1 MNTEELMGLW
11 KNYTPQAVSLVID
24 YMSRIVVMLGE
35 EQSTCIDSESLEEW
49 IVQLVPHSNDAIAN
63 DTFKSR

>member
-11 KNYTPQAVSLVID
+11 KSYTPQAVSLVIE
-24 YMSRIVVMLGE
+24 YMSRILVRLGE
-35 EQSTCIDSESLEEW
+35 EQSTCIDWEGLEEW
-49 IVQLVPHSNDAIAN
+49 IVQLVPHSHDAIAN

>member
-49 IVQLVPHSNDAIAN
+49 IV
-63 DTFKSR
+63 